1 MINVKVGLSFG
12 IPAKCKK
19 MKKIALNILFLFAA
33 IGLQA
38 QGIEFYHATWSE
50 ALAKAKKEEK
60 LIFVDAFAKW
70 CGPCKR
76 MAAETFTQ
84 QKAGDFFNKNF
95 ICMKMDMEEEE
106 NMEFIEKF
114 PVGSYPTL
122 MFIDDKGKIVKKTV
136 GYQDLN
142 ALLSFGKS
150 ALAGLDNSGEY
161 EKKYTEGDRTPE
173 LIYNYVRALNRAGKP
188 SLKITNDYLTK
199 QKNLATTETL
209 PIIYEG
215 AIECDAKVFDYLIQ
229 YKDKVISLYGEKAFN
244 ERVKLA
250 CENTT
255 DKAIKFKNAALHEEA
270 KTKMKKNYAQASDAF
285 TLDADLKYYL
295 GTKEVKK
302 YLKACDNCAR
312 DEYKNDPAKLHG
324 LVLEMANSFPNEKDV
339 LKSAEKFAKRVAEQG
354 KTSGYYY
361 TYAQLLLKN
370 NKKKD
375 AKAIAEKALELAKE
389 QKKET
394 SQIEFFL
401 QNLG

>member
-1 MINVKVGLSFG
+1 
-12 IPAKCKK
+12 
-19 MKKIALNILFLFAA
+19 MKKVFFNIAFLLIAF
-33 IGLQA
+33 GVQA
-38 QGIEFYHATWSE
+38 QGIEFYHGKWAD

-84 QKAGDFFNKNF
+84 QKAGEFFNKHF

-106 NMEFIEKF
+106 NMDFIEKY

-142 ALLSFGKS
+142 TLLSFGKS
-150 ALAGLDNSGEY
+150 AMSGLDNSAEF
-161 EKKYTEGDRTPE
+161 EKKYNEGDRSPE
-173 LIYNYVRALNRAGKP
+173 LIYSYIRALNRAGKP
-188 SLKITNDYLTK
+188 SLKITNEYLTK

-209 PIIYEG
+209 PIIFEG
-215 AIECDAKVFDYLIQ
+215 AIECDTKVFDYLVQ
-229 YKDKVISLYGEKAFN
+229 YKDKIVSLYGEKAYN

-255 DKAIKFKNAALHEEA
+255 DKAIKFKNAELHEEA
-270 KTKMKKNYAQASDAF
+270 KKKMKKSLAAESDAF
-285 TLDADLKYYL
+285 ALDADLKYYL
-295 GTKEVKK
+295 GVKDVKK

-312 DEYKNDPAKLHG
+312 DDYKNDATKLHG
-324 LVLEMANSFPNEKDV
+324 LVLEMANSFPNDKDI
-339 LKSAEKFAKRVAEQG
+339 LKTAEKFAKRAAEQA

-370 NKKKD
+370 GKKKD
-375 AKAIAEKALELAKE
+375 AKEVGEKALEMAKE

-394 SQIEFFL
+394 QQIEFFL